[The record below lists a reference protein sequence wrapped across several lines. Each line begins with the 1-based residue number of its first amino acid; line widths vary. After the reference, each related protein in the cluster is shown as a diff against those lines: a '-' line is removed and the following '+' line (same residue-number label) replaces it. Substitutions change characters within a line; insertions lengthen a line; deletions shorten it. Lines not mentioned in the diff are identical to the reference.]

1 MVGLAMIRAKAFL
14 LTYLAM
20 WLVPIP
26 VYGLFAGLGWIPMPD
41 AGDPS
46 SFYLSVSVIK
56 AGFALGFVGL
66 FPRTGSWRNYAMTW
80 WVMFVALE
88 IGQVLSQM
96 NPVSFAVAGI
106 LSEAGYFPLSALLV
120 SRAIRAERGADDV

>member
-1 MVGLAMIRAKAFL
+1 MTRAKAFL

-26 VYGLFAGLGWIPMPD
+26 VYGLFAVLAWMEMPD
-41 AGDPS
+41 SGNPL

-56 AGFALGFVGL
+56 AGFAFGFVGL

-80 WVMFVALE
+80 WVMFAALE
-88 IGQVLSQM
+88 LGQVVSQT
-96 NPVSFAVAGI
+96 NPLSFAVAGI

-120 SRAIRAERGADDV
+120 SRAIRAGRSVADV

>member
-1 MVGLAMIRAKAFL
+1 MTRAKAFL

-26 VYGLFAGLGWIPMPD
+26 VYSIFAVLGWIQMPD
-41 AGDPS
+41 PGDPL

-56 AGFALGFVGL
+56 AGFAFGFVGL

-80 WVMFVALE
+80 WVMFAALE
-88 IGQVLSQM
+88 LGQVVGQTNPLSY
-96 NPVSFAVAGI
+96 AAAGI
-106 LSEAGYFPLSALLV
+106 LSEAGY
-120 SRAIRAERGADDV
+120 